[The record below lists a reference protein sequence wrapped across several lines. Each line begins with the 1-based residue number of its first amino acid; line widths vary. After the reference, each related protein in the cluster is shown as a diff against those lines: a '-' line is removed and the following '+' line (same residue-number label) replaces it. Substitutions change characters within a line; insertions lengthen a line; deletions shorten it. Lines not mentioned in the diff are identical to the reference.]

1 MGCKGVALMS
11 WERGYDVG
19 YYEAL
24 RNATATVI
32 TLHLNGV
39 SITEIVQ
46 QLADLRENAHALVKG
61 DDE

>member
-1 MGCKGVALMS
+1 MS

-32 TLHLNGV
+32 TLHLNGTSLSDIV
-39 SITEIVQ
+39 S
-46 QLADLRENAHALVKG
+46 QLAALRENAHALVKG

>member
-1 MGCKGVALMS
+1 MS
-11 WERGYDVG
+11 DWERGYDVG

-32 TLHLNGV
+32 TLHLNGT
-39 SITEIVQ
+39 SMSDIVA
-46 QLADLRENAHALVKG
+46 QLAELRENAHALVKG